1 MIDGEHCPLREFAC
15 KVNFPK
21 TIENFCLLSYII
33 SFLMAIGEAWFSLL
47 PVMMRQVLLKR
58 WAVLAG

>member
-21 TIENFCLLSYII
+21 TIENFCLLCDII
-33 SFLMAIGEAWFSLL
+33 PIALEDYG
-47 PVMMRQVLLKR
+47 MRPIDQKIDQ
-58 WAVLAG
+58 